1 MGWSGR
7 ARVAKKLKLQERREV
22 IPSRRS
28 LAACRPLG
36 FLGAINGALCGSA
49 GKWGRVMEWGR
60 ILAYITGTVDQELL
74 LRNEYLVA
82 ENRILKSQ
90 LKGRL
95 KLSDVERTKLGEIG
109 HRLGREALGEVAAT
123 ALPDTI
129 LAWYRR
135 LIARKFDGS
144 QARRA
149 PGRPRIDREVEQL
162 IVRMAEENRSW
173 GYDRIVGALA
183 NLGHEISDQTV
194 GNVLRRHGLPPAP
207 ERK

>member
-1 MGWSGR
+1 MAPFGGPGPGGGGFGG
-7 ARVAKKLKLQERREV
+7 AR
-22 IPSRRS
+22 
-28 LAACRPLG
+28 
-36 FLGAINGALCGSA
+36 N
-49 GKWGRVMEWGR
+49 
-60 ILAYITGTVDQELL
+60 LAYHTGTVDQELL

-109 HRLGREALGEVAAT
+109 HRLGRKALGEVAAT

-144 QARRA
+144 HPLSKRDA
-149 PGRPRIDREVEQL
+149 DC
-162 IVRMAEENRSW
+162 
-173 GYDRIVGALA
+173 
-183 NLGHEISDQTV
+183 
-194 GNVLRRHGLPPAP
+194 
-207 ERK
+207 